1 MGNDIGRGCLG
12 GRSGSSTSSDD
23 LKKKQMKKAPGSYTS
38 EKSVSSAPSSSSSY
52 WEHVTDDSRNG
63 GFSMANFRMLAEKK
77 GGIPERYRP
86 RLWRAVTRE
95 TRARLEREAKERE
108 VKEKEVVEVVDAADV
123 DMDSTTTNN
132 DGAATTSRL
141 KPSSFWREDVYDQL
155 LASVAKPSSEEYQ
168 RLDLISN
175 EVERERVVRE
185 MLLIPREQE
194 LNPTQIEEWSR
205 TMKQLH
211 LDLPRN
217 RLITGCVTPER
228 LVSLCTAASVH
239 NPTAGYMQG
248 MDGKELKFC
257 LLFCLCVRCR
267 VAMWINIFLFILHSS
282 SSFFVLLLL
291 FASFCSISSNTITT
305 FK

>member
-1 MGNDIGRGCLG
+1 MLSPLFFAFSVLLKAADLAGSVTRTGSIIDYDSDITSPTDQSLVYSNYVVDRTI
-12 GRSGSSTSSDD
+12 GSCA
-23 LKKKQMKKAPGSYTS
+23 Q
-38 EKSVSSAPSSSSSY
+38 V
-52 WEHVTDDSRNG
+52 
-63 GFSMANFRMLAEKK
+63 AEKHGHNCGKHK
-77 GGIPERYRP
+77 GGKC
-86 RLWRAVTRE
+86 L
-95 TRARLEREAKERE
+95 
-108 VKEKEVVEVVDAADV
+108 DV

-282 SSFFVLLLL
+282 FFLFILHS